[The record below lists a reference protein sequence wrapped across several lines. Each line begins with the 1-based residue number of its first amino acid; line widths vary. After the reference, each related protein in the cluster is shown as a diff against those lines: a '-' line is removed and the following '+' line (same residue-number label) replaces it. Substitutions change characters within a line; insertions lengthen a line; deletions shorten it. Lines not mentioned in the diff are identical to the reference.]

1 MNTITQ
7 IKMKKEKEKKK
18 RKGND
23 NIILYHIIYNKSWAQ
38 TSQLRYVASPNCRNF
53 IKFLD
58 F

>member
-23 NIILYHIIYNKSWAQ
+23 NIILYHIILYIIKVG
-38 TSQLRYVASPNCRNF
+38 LRRRGCAKWQHQIVEIFLNF
-53 IKFLD
+53 
-58 F
+58 

>member
-23 NIILYHIIYNKSWAQ
+23 NIILYHIIYNKSWA
-38 TSQLRYVASPNCRNF
+38 
-53 IKFLD
+53 
-58 F
+58 